1 MKASLE
7 QALMEAVVLLV
18 GTGIV
23 IGMALAGI
31 AWAVWG

>member
-7 QALMEAVVLLV
+7 QAIAEVVVLLV

-31 AWAVWG
+31 AWAIWG